1 MAGKAMFIIVG
12 RLTRDAEIRQGKM
25 SIMTFSLA
33 CDNPTKE
40 KTTSFFNITMFGNIA
55 DKLYQYMLK
64 GKEVMVEG
72 YLKQDIWKDKT
83 TGATRQEPKFIGNS
97 VLFMGSNAN
106 SGSSESSDNSPQY
119 EDDQIP
125 F

>member
-33 CDNPTKE
+33 CDNPTRE
-40 KTTSFFNITMFGNIA
+40 KTTSFFNITMFGNLA
-55 DKLYQYMLK
+55 DKLCQYMLK

-72 YLKQDIWKDKT
+72 YIKQDIWEDKET
-83 TGATRQEPKFIGNS
+83 KRTRQEPKFIGNS
-97 VLFMGSNAN
+97 VLFMGSNTR
-106 SGSSESSDNSPQY
+106 SGGSNDSPQY

>member
-12 RLTRDAEIRQGKM
+12 RLTRDAEIKQGKM

-33 CDNPTKE
+33 CDNPTRE
-40 KTTSFFNITMFGNIA
+40 KTTSFFNITMFGNLA
-55 DKLYQYMLK
+55 DKLCQYMLK

-72 YLKQDIWKDKT
+72 YIKQDIWEDKET
-83 TGATRQEPKFIGNS
+83 KRTRQEPKFIGNS
-97 VLFMGSNAN
+97 VLFMGSNTK
-106 SGSSESSDNSPQY
+106 SGGTNDSPQY
-119 EDDQIP
+119 EDDRIP